1 MADSAN
7 TESTGMQ
14 IVVLSGPSG
23 SGKTSIVERLI
34 HESPVKLLKSV
45 SATTRPKRQGE
56 VHGDSYYFM
65 TREDFQTKQT
75 AGEFIETAEVFG
87 AGHLYGTL
95 NSEIA
100 RAATEGA
107 WAFLEIDVEGA
118 LKVMEKYP
126 NALSFFIRTASEN
139 EFEQRLRNRKTET
152 EDVIQR
158 RMATA
163 REELKYADR
172 YRYQVVNDDLDR
184 AVNEIATILSD
195 WEAKI
200 NA

>member
-1 MADSAN
+1 MK
-7 TESTGMQ
+7 

-23 SGKTSIVERLI
+23 SGKTSIVERLTR
-34 HESPVKLLKSV
+34 ESPVKLLKSV

-65 TREDFQTKQT
+65 TKEEFQQKQA

-87 AGHLYGTL
+87 AGHFYGTL
-95 NSEIA
+95 NSEVA
-100 RAATEGA
+100 RAATEAA

-126 NALSFFIRTASEN
+126 DALSFFIKTASED

-152 EDVIQR
+152 EEVIQK

-172 YRYQVVNDDLDR
+172 YRYQVINDDLDR

>member
-1 MADSAN
+1 MK
-7 TESTGMQ
+7 

-34 HESPVKLLKSV
+34 RESPVKLLKSV

-65 TREDFQTKQT
+65 TKDGFQQKEA
-75 AGEFIETAEVFG
+75 AGEFIETAEVYA
-87 AGHLYGTL
+87 AGHLYGTMQ
-95 NSEIA
+95 SEIA
-100 RAATEGA
+100 RAAAAGA
-107 WAFLEIDVEGA
+107 WAFLEIDVQGA
-118 LKVMEKYP
+118 LKVMDKYP
-126 NALSFFIRTASEN
+126 DALSFFIKTESED

-152 EDVIQR
+152 EEVIHR

-163 REELKYADR
+163 REELKQADR
-172 YRYQVVNDDLDR
+172 YRYQIVNDDLDR
-184 AVNEIATILSD
+184 AVSEIANILSD